1 MRRYL
6 PLIFLLSCTPDHP
19 KITRQDIDYFEK
31 DKNTD
36 LFRVHHKNGKWG
48 FVDKDTITII
58 PFKYD
63 FINPFDEN
71 GLAYTKDG
79 SKEFYINKQG
89 KVAISSDYDEMG
101 LFSEGLLSVKR
112 KGKYGFLDTEGNVA
126 IPMEYDEVGF
136 FSQGLCGVSKNK
148 KHGFID
154 PKGRVV
160 IPIIYDAVDNS
171 DLDSIVIASKNGK
184 WAFFDSKGKQLSD
197 FMYDKVFKG
206 YNVNIPPPPDISE
219 ATTYF
224 QNGAVLVLKNKKY
237 EFLNEEIKSAFQDN
251 IFDLASVFDT
261 YKNAIVKRNN
271 KYGIIKPDGIAKV
284 PIEYDWIGYFGT
296 NQNSSEYYNAK
307 KGNIFHIY
315 NRNLKKIGESYE
327 KVSSNFSVSALNL
340 IFKNLKG
347 QYGMVNSN
355 GSIVIPFEY
364 SELEKLNQDL
374 FLGKKNGKV
383 GILDKS
389 GRLRIPFEY
398 KSLDRLDDNGQLFIA
413 DDKIINLDNKPILSG
428 YDRITPIY
436 YNNQRFIVSKNK
448 KYGIVDIKNKILLP
462 LEYDEIS
469 NWVEYGP
476 EKRHFIVKKG
486 KHGLIEYETFRI
498 IIPPVYDEFIQRM
511 GVIFAHK
518 NGKSGILDINNKE
531 ICPFIFDEI
540 KPGYFFGIGYRK
552 DENRIYSKKDNKF
565 YEITLTGKI
574 IKEIS
579 QKEYKKNTEHQN
591 M

>member
-1 MRRYL
+1 MLKYL
-6 PLIFLLSCTPDHP
+6 SLIFFISCIQNNS
-19 KITRQDIDYFEK
+19 KITRNDIDYFEK
-31 DKNTD
+31 DKNAN
-36 LFRVHHKNGKWG
+36 LFRIHHKNGKWG
-48 FVDKDTITII
+48 FVDKDTVTAI
-58 PFKYD
+58 PFIYD

-71 GLAYTKDG
+71 GLAYAKDKG
-79 SKEFYINKQG
+79 KEFYINKEG
-89 KVAISSDYDEMG
+89 KVIIPPDYDELG
-101 LFSEGLLSVKR
+101 LFSEGMLSAKR
-112 KGKYGFLDTEGNVA
+112 KGKYGFLNIKGDLI
-126 IPMEYDEVGF
+126 IPMIYDGTGF
-136 FSQGLCGVSKNK
+136 FSQGLCIVSKNK
-148 KHGFID
+148 KYGFID
-154 PKGRVV
+154 KKGKVI
-160 IPIIYDAVDNS
+160 IPIVYNAVDRS
-171 DLDSIVIASKNGK
+171 HADSILVVSENRK

-197 FMYDKVFKG
+197 FIYDKVFSG
-206 YNVNIPPPPDISE
+206 YNANIPPPSNLSE
-219 ATTYF
+219 VTTYF
-224 QNGAVLVLKNKKY
+224 QNGAVLTLKDKKY
-237 EFLNEEIKSAFQDN
+237 EFLNEKIRPAFHEN
-251 IFDLASVFDT
+251 KFDSASVFDT
-261 YKNAIVKRNN
+261 YKNAIVKRNG
-271 KYGIIKPDGIAKV
+271 KYGIIKPDGSAKV
-284 PIEYDWIGYFGT
+284 PIEYDWVGYFDT
-296 NQNSSEYYNAK
+296 NHNSSEYYNAK
-307 KGNIFHIY
+307 KGKIFHIY
-315 NRNLKKIGESYE
+315 NKDLKKLGESYE
-327 KVSSNFSVSALNL
+327 PVLNDFSVSTPNL

-383 GILDKS
+383 GVLDKN

-398 KSLDRLDDNGQLFIA
+398 KSLDELDDNSQLFIA
-413 DDKIINLDNKPILSG
+413 DDKIIDLDNKPILSG

-486 KHGLIEYETFRI
+486 KHGLIENETFII
-498 IIPPVYDEFIQRM
+498 IIPPAYDEFIQRR
-511 GVIFAHK
+511 GVIFVHR

-540 KPGYFFGIGYRK
+540 RPGYFFGIAYRE
-552 DENRIYSKKDNKF
+552 DNNRIYSKKDNKF